1 MNIFPILII
10 LSNIAVANIDINVN
24 VSKEIIFVGDKVKVS
39 ILARNT
45 EKLKVQF
52 PEFNVDNEDISL
64 STFSIN
70 DTTLVLSL
78 QFWQSGNHEFPSIK
92 IQIFSEE
99 GNSKIFSTNPIN
111 FNILDRTDSLDN
123 GLRESKNNKD
133 LYIPIGINQLV
144 LILIILLSL
153 LAIYK
158 FLKRKGKENSSKV
171 FTQKIDF
178 YNDARNELANLAL
191 PGNMDSK
198 ELEAFYISLG
208 NILKKY
214 LLEKFFFNATNM
226 TTNEIIIY
234 LKSHNIPIDGLTDLL
249 QEADLCKFA
258 QKKLPPPINVIA
270 DWLTSLTGVLKYHDL
285 QQNIHPDSGDFS
297 EKHPQ
302 ISGASCRKNPKI
314 PSASRGQYP

>member
-1 MNIFPILII
+1 LNILAILFT
-10 LSNIAVANIDINVN
+10 LSNIAVANIDINVK

-64 STFSIN
+64 STLSID

-78 QFWQSGNHEFPSIK
+78 QFWQSGNHQFPSIK
-92 IQIFSEE
+92 IQISSEE
-99 GNSKIFSTNPIN
+99 GSSNFFSTNPID
-111 FNILDRTDSLDN
+111 FNILDRYDSLDN
-123 GLRESKNNKD
+123 GLRKSKDNKD

-144 LILIILLSL
+144 LILIIFLSL
-153 LAIYK
+153 LAIYRS
-158 FLKRKGKENSSKV
+158 LKTREKENSSQP

-258 QKKLPPPINVIA
+258 KKKYGVTKLIEGKNTAQCLLDRFESIVI
-270 DWLTSLTGVLKYHDL
+270 
-285 QQNIHPDSGDFS
+285 
-297 EKHPQ
+297 
-302 ISGASCRKNPKI
+302 
-314 PSASRGQYP
+314 